1 MADPAPPPLQPAPPA
16 NSSIL
21 TAGGIVLAIGGLYFG
36 RDIFIPFAL
45 AILLSFALTPLVNWL
60 RRLRLPRIA
69 SVVVAV
75 ALAFVLIGGIAF
87 VVGRQVV
94 QLANNLPSY
103 QTTITEKIRG
113 LQESAPGGG
122 VVDKVTTTIQD
133 LSREIS
139 GDEKASDK
147 PPGQPGSTLGGN
159 PAPQEPV
166 TVRLERDEAQPL
178 EIIQT
183 IVGPLLAPLATA
195 GLVVIFVIFVLL
207 EQEDLRDRFIKL
219 AGAGDLQKSTQA
231 LNDAAAR
238 VSRYLLM
245 QLVVNLTYGVPI
257 GIALYLIGVPNA
269 VLWGLLAAVLRF
281 VPYLG
286 PFLAALFPIALAFAV
301 DPGWSMLLWVI
312 GLFLLAELVSNN
324 VIEPWLYGS
333 STGLSSLAII
343 MAAIFWTT
351 LWGPVG
357 LFLATP
363 LTVCLVVIGRYVPQ
377 LEFLGVLLGSDPV
390 LAPEERLYQRLLA
403 GNLEEAV
410 EMAEDYVDEHS
421 SREFYDN
428 VAIPALRLAENDRQR
443 STTDINYRRL
453 VANTA
458 SCMVKEIAE
467 HVQEKQARSGSPA
480 NGHGHHDPSPSAS
493 ETPVLCIAG
502 RTELDRAATEMLAQ
516 VLEERGIGARVLPP
530 IAVTEGALGQLDLTG
545 VEAVC
550 LSYLHP
556 QPQVFAR
563 YICRRLRRRS
573 PRLKL
578 VACCWNSPPSGAHT
592 EDMSRQ
598 MSADAATVS
607 LEACVDQVAAWISR
621 QGAAQD
627 PAQGPAPGAGA
638 ETIVSAIDNEHER
651 LALLRELGLTTTAH
665 NHRFDET
672 TSRVAQAFGAPLA
685 LVSLIDEEH
694 QPAPEA
700 TAPPDGPRRA
710 PREEPIFGHMAA
722 ADEVLVCEDV
732 TKDPRFADNPLI
744 LEKGI
749 RFYAGAPLRTSDGV
763 VLGSLC
769 VIDMEPRQFSEA
781 DREQLQVMADEVMA
795 KLERTSGRGAEKP
808 DADPRLDPGKRE
820 NQPERTGS

>member
-1 MADPAPPPLQPAPPA
+1 MADPAPPPLALAPPPTG
-16 NSSIL
+16 SSIL

-60 RRLRLPRIA
+60 RRLKLPRIA
-69 SVVVAV
+69 AVLVAV
-75 ALAFVLIGGIAF
+75 TLAFILIGGITF

-103 QTTITEKIRG
+103 QHTITEKIRA
-113 LQESAPGGG
+113 LQASAPGGG
-122 VVDKVTTTIQD
+122 VVDRVTTTIQD
-133 LSREIS
+133 LSKEIS
-139 GDEKASDK
+139 GEDK
-147 PPGQPGSTLGGN
+147 PPEPPERTLGGA
-159 PAPQEPV
+159 PATQEPV
-166 TVRLERDEAQPL
+166 TVRLERPEPRPL

-183 IVGPLLAPLATA
+183 IVGPLLAPLATT

-207 EQEDLRDRFIKL
+207 EREDLRDRFIKL

-245 QLVVNLTYGVPI
+245 QLVVNLTYGIPI
-257 GIALYLIGVPNA
+257 GIGLYLIGVPNA

-421 SREFYDN
+421 SREFYDH

-443 STTDINYRRL
+443 STTDTNYRRL
-453 VANTA
+453 VASTA
-458 SCMVKEIAE
+458 SCVVQEIAD
-467 HVQEKQARSGSPA
+467 HVREKAAEAGGEA
-480 NGHGHHDPSPSAS
+480 NENGRPRTQD
-493 ETPVLCIAG
+493 TPVLCIAG
-502 RTELDRAATEMLAQ
+502 RTELDRTAAEMLAQ
-516 VLEERGIGARVLPP
+516 VLDEKGIGARVLPP
-530 IAVTEGALGQLDLTG
+530 IAVTQGALGQLDLTG
-545 VEAVC
+545 VEVVC

-563 YICRRLRRRS
+563 YICRRLRRRA
-573 PRLKL
+573 PYLRLI
-578 VACCWNSPPSGAHT
+578 VCCWNSPPHSSQT
-592 EDMSRQ
+592 EDMARQ
-598 MSADAATVS
+598 MAADAVIVS
-607 LEACVDQVAAWISR
+607 LETCVNQVDAWVSR
-621 QGAAQD
+621 QGSVQD
-627 PAQGPAPGAGA
+627 RPPP
-638 ETIVSAIDNEHER
+638 VLDNEHER
-651 LALLRELGLTTTAH
+651 LSALHELGLTSGRSP
-665 NHRFDET
+665 RFDEVAK
-672 TSRVAQAFGAPLA
+672 RVAQSFNVPIA

-694 QPAPEA
+694 QIMPGA
-700 TAPPDGPRRA
+700 TGLSPDLDAARKA
-710 PREEPIFGHMAA
+710 PRDESICGHVVAE
-722 ADEVLVCEDV
+722 DGVLVAEDV
-732 TKDPRFADNPLI
+732 TKDPRFSDNPLV

-749 RFYAGAPLRTSDGV
+749 RFYAGAPLRTSSGLI
-763 VLGSLC
+763 LGSLC
-769 VIDMEPRQFSEA
+769 VIDTEPRQFSEE
-781 DREQLQVMADEVMA
+781 DRTRLQAMADELMA
-795 KLERTSGRGAEKP
+795 KLERDAQGADDVPPRQRASGTERG
-808 DADPRLDPGKRE
+808 G
-820 NQPERTGS
+820 